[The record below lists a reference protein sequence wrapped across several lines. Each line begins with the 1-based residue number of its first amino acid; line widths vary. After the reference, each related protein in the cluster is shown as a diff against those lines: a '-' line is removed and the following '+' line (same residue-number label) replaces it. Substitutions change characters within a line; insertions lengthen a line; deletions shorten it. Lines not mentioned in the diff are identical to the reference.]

1 MAGNPEK
8 SGRSLRRIVDQV
20 RLDVTTAIILLVTLS
35 VFTLGLVIW
44 LTTSQELSSEELA
57 RTPIANE
64 GLPPNTISTIELT
77 LQSMQSEIR
86 SDVRRGIILAT
97 PFLVVLSGVIAFF
110 AARRIIQPIKE
121 SQRLQKQFIQDAAH
135 ELRNPLAAVK
145 ATIQSLRVKNDPTE
159 ANISA
164 TLDSVERQLGQLI
177 TINENLLFLGE
188 LKQPD
193 RHDLTLSDL
202 LRDVIEDLHPMAED
216 KNIEIRTSITDGVTY
231 KISVD
236 DFVQLARN
244 LIENAIKYSP
254 DDAKPID
261 VVLTQTAYRT
271 RLRVKDHGGGIPEGE
286 AKLITQRFY
295 RATNARDQEG
305 SGLGMSIVQ
314 KIVSTYGGTLDIK
327 SREPSG
333 TIVTVSF

>member
-1 MAGNPEK
+1 MANNSQK
-8 SGRSLRRIVDQV
+8 SGRSLRRILDQV

-44 LTTSQELSSEELA
+44 ATTSQELSSEELA
-57 RTPIANE
+57 RTAIASE
-64 GLPPNTISTIELT
+64 GLSPNAANTIELT
-77 LQSMQSEIR
+77 LQSTQSEIR

-97 PFLVVLSGVIAFF
+97 PFTVVISGVIAFF
-110 AARRIIQPIKE
+110 VARRIIQPIKE

-145 ATIQSLRVKNDPTE
+145 ATIQSLRVRNNPSKADIT
-159 ANISA
+159 S

-177 TINENLLFLGE
+177 AINENLLFLGD

-193 RHDLTLSDL
+193 SQDLTLSDL
-202 LRDVIEDLHPMAED
+202 LRDVIEDLHPVAED
-216 KNIEIRTSITDGVTY
+216 KNIEIRTSITDGVMY
-231 KISVD
+231 KISID
-236 DFVQLARN
+236 DFVQLTRN

-254 DDAKPID
+254 ENAKPID

-271 RLRVKDHGGGIPEGE
+271 RLRIKDHGEGIPEGE
-286 AKLITQRFY
+286 KKLITQRFY
-295 RATNARDQEG
+295 RATNVREQKG

-314 KIVSTYGGTLDIK
+314 KIVGMYGGSLDIK